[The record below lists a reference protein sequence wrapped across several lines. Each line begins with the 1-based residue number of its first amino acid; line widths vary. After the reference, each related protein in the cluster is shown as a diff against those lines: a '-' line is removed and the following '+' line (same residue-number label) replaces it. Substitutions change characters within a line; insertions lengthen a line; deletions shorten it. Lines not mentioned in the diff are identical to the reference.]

1 MSKCAWIVSLTPEEA
16 AAKVIDSEFAN
27 FLHMD
32 LIQIDEQRKIITLV
46 FEKYF
51 MRVEGR
57 AGVTLIIENMKG
69 QTEVRVITSGVGRG
83 MIFGFDWGASNSLI
97 GDVRN
102 YLSQYILEEKEL
114 E

>member
-16 AAKVIDSEFAN
+16 AAEVMESGFAN

-32 LIQIDEQRKIITLV
+32 LIPIDEQRKVITLV

-83 MIFGFDWGASNSLI
+83 MIFGFDWGAAGSMI
-97 GDVRN
+97 GDIRN
-102 YLSQYILEEKEL
+102 YLSQYIVEEKEL
-114 E
+114 Q